1 MQFKTIHLHTDYL
14 KKKSNLLLLLLPII
28 TFILVFSLSYFSLN
42 KKSQQISI
50 SKENQAVLGGE
61 SEKSE
66 K

>member
-1 MQFKTIHLHTDYL
+1 MQFKTIHIQTDYL

-61 SEKSE
+61 SEK
-66 K
+66 